1 MMIIMMM
8 IMLMMTTVMMDDD
21 DDDTR
26 YEIMKMLNCL
36 IYLDGRKASLYL
48 FHT

>member
-1 MMIIMMM
+1 M
-8 IMLMMTTVMMDDD
+8 IMLMMTIVMMDDD
-21 DDDTR
+21 DDDDNTR